1 MDSIPREEVSVMY
14 QTIKQFSQFENLPEL
29 TVRKLCRAG
38 ELPATLMGGAYQIDV
53 EDAREWIRSH
63 RVQPAVKMPVRHSKL
78 PFLQMLDKSRREQ
91 LGLKEG

>member
-1 MDSIPREEVSVMY
+1 MY
-14 QTIKQFSQFENLPEL
+14 QTIKQFSRSENLPEL

-63 RVQPAVKMPVRHSKL
+63 RVQPAVKMPVRRKKI
-78 PFLQMLDKSRREQ
+78 PFLQLLNESREKQ